1 MLRKIR
7 GALVFFVLLSC
18 LGIVLLAFGGLAW
31 FIVAIFS
38 FGSERDL
45 EWVDLSGT
53 TAHRR
58 VVHWPMNVPVDRV
71 SRLSLF
77 ETNSRDS
84 HLRLL
89 KVHIDAEFAQ
99 RWSEYEHRRLSQEL
113 IQLQGPRWSEIQ
125 AIQQSHPTIPQPSEA
140 PVWWTPREFARTGFQ
155 GKATEAMLWYTGND
169 SGVGKGVTTLY
180 DPTDSILW
188 VYRFSSQH
196 RLLWKRGDLLE
207 SDALWDPK
215 TGQWLSETVMK

>member
-1 MLRKIR
+1 MLRRTR
-7 GALVFFVLLSC
+7 GALVLLFLWCC

-31 FIVAIFS
+31 FIMAIFS
-38 FGSERDL
+38 FGSERDD
-45 EWVDLSGT
+45 WVDLSGT
-53 TAHRR
+53 SARWR
-58 VVHWPMNVPVDRV
+58 VVHWPANVPVDRV

-89 KVHIDAEFAQ
+89 MVHIDAELAQ

-113 IQLQGPRWSEIQ
+113 IEIQGPRWSEIQ
-125 AIQQSHPTIPQPSEA
+125 AIQQSHPTIPRPSEA
-140 PVWWTPREFARTGFQ
+140 PVWWTPQVPIRTGSQ
-155 GKATEAMLWYTGND
+155 AKATHAMLWYIGND

-180 DPTDSILW
+180 DPTHSILW
-188 VYRFSSQH
+188 VYRFSCQH
-196 RLLWKRGDLLE
+196 RLLWKRGELPE